1 MNQELAQYLTA
12 ISILVALIAVI
23 VAREQSKTNRL
34 KLKFDLYE
42 KRLTYFKALTEL
54 LVAAGTG
61 NVASEELIKFGH
73 KIHDSNF
80 LFGKDI
86 SNYLKENFDN
96 AADLNSIHEQFKEAS
111 LLNEEEKIRLV
122 KKRTELEKWFYRQ
135 FEISKRKF
143 SKYLSFE
150 NLK

>member
-1 MNQELAQYLTA
+1 
-12 ISILVALIAVI
+12 
-23 VAREQSKTNRL
+23 
-34 KLKFDLYE
+34 
-42 KRLTYFKALTEL
+42 LTYFKALTEL

-135 FEISKRKF
+135 FEISKRKILRLLSANPESVRDGLRELAPISNLNLLYRMGGPR
-143 SKYLSFE
+143 SKLHGHQARRQVDGR
-150 NLK
+150 